1 MYKLRIYFRNAVEE
15 DEDGN
20 LFLDRNGFEQFI
32 GHSNGHAIV
41 ELDDGTKSRARGLYP
56 NNEYKDEAKSIK
68 DAKKYQE
75 QHPDEKVFYVKEF
88 DLTKEGYEGGWNVM
102 KEFEPYVGK
111 EIPKEVL
118 GRIWTLFGYNCSD
131 LANTVYRATGLPGNF
146 TDKMTTPEVDQV
158 PGLVALYVKTLGG
171 FGVGDK
177 SRIVLGKSVKD
188 VAEKYN
194 VPEWRVSQKEVT
206 PGLPDADFAI
216 SEEVANQNI
225 FEIKPNPEV
234 VASPAS
240 EEPTFAKAPEP
251 IQAPAPERIQAPAPQ
266 VLAEAEEATEEFQA
280 AQVLQKRIEAVR
292 EFQISHSNDPAWTE
306 KQWESYTEAQKI
318 KILPR
323 LELAQIAQ
331 QQHQKFLQSENYLQ
345 SVEAKKAAQIAQ
357 QRQEL
362 AQIAQERAA
371 ALPPGYFEA
380 KQREHKE
387 YLKRVEE
394 ERQSK
399 IAAQIAQ
406 QREEY
411 LQSKEYQLRQQAA
424 QQADQ
429 AQVLQKIQQLAQE
442 TQQMVLRSDSDDN
455 DHDGRDDYD
464 MGGSCHGGDSI
475 SDNSGNDWDINV
487 TSCLGMSDDECLGDS
502 YCSYP

>member
-41 ELDDGTKSRARGLYP
+41 ELDDGTESRARGLYP
-56 NNEYKDEAKSIK
+56 NNRYEDEAKSIK
-68 DAKKYQE
+68 DAKEYQE
-75 QHPDEKVFYVKEF
+75 QHPDEKVFYVIEF
-88 DLTKEGYEGGWNVM
+88 DLTKEQYEGAWNVM
-102 KEFEPYVGK
+102 KKFEPYVGE

-118 GRIWTLFGYNCSD
+118 DGMYIILGNNCSD
-131 LANTVYRATGLPGNF
+131 LVNTVYRGTGLPGNF

-194 VPEWRVSQKEVT
+194 VPEWRVSRKEAI
-206 PGLPDADFAI
+206 PGVPYDLAI
-216 SEEVANQNI
+216 EQEAANQFTYVI
-225 FEIKPNPEV
+225 GPNPKL

-240 EEPTFAKAPEP
+240 EESNFAKAPEP

-323 LELAQIAQ
+323 LEA
-331 QQHQKFLQSENYLQ
+331 
-345 SVEAKKAAQIAQ
+345 VQIAQ
-357 QRQEL
+357 QRHD
-362 AQIAQERAA
+362 AT
-371 ALPPGYFEA
+371 FEA

-399 IAAQIAQ
+399 IAVQIAQQRHDATFEARQRQLEEDQQREHTQKAAQIAQ
-406 QREEY
+406 QRHDH
-411 LQSKEYQLRQQAA
+411 LRQQAA
-424 QQADQ
+424 QQADE
-429 AQVLQKIQQLAQE
+429 AQVLQKVQQLVQE
-442 TQQMVLRSDSDDN
+442 TQQILMLRSVGGNGRDSDDN
-455 DHDGRDDYD
+455 DYDGREDYD
-464 MGGSCHGGDSI
+464 MGDSCHGRDSI